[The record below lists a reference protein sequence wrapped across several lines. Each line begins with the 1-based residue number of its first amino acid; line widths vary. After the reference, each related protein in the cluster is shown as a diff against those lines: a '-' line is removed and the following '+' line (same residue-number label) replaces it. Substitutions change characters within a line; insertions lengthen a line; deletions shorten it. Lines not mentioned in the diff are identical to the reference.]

1 MDWPVTSEVS
11 SLTSQVLIRQRQ
23 MAHGD
28 SESCPARPRLG
39 SESGLLVLLRSF
51 KLAER
56 GEWYVVVAPG
66 AGPQPQVALPCRR
79 LQSGCGRRNSAYTER
94 LERTA

>member
-1 MDWPVTSEVS
+1 MDWPVTSEAS

-28 SESCPARPRLG
+28 SESCPARLRLG
-39 SESGLLVLLRSF
+39 SESGLLVPLRSF

-66 AGPQPQVALPCRR
+66 AGPQPQVTCRADACSQAAVGEI
-79 LQSGCGRRNSAYTER
+79 LHTH
-94 LERTA
+94 